1 MTVGWGFA
9 PSVWTELLP
18 FNFSK
23 QSVADST
30 QPPTTAGHDTSTA
43 VGGLTNNSAGGLT
56 NNSAGGLNASTG
68 GMSGAGTG
76 GSKSSQS
83 SRKPGTI

>member
-1 MTVGWGFA
+1 ML
-9 PSVWTELLP
+9 TELLL

-30 QPPTTAGHDTSTA
+30 QPPITAGHDTSTA

-56 NNSAGGLNASTG
+56 NSAGGLNASTG

-83 SRKPGTI
+83 SRKPGMI